1 MGTYLAV
8 GIVPKIVIN
17 KSSIKS
23 SDLTLDL
30 ILEQLNKEL
39 KIDCYNF
46 SEDLKKYCWEIKP
59 NILEGNLVEFLD
71 EQFKAY
77 MPQKDEYLEE
87 VIAQLNKI
95 KDFAQIMKLAS
106 SKSLAHFQLLNQILG
121 YIKVVHINGFS
132 EYVEVF
138 YSLIAY
144 FLDGKIIMECY
155 ENLLRYL
162 EYNIRLQRNK
172 YPIVDCV
179 KVMITS

>member
-77 MPQKDEYLEE
+77 TSWEDEDLKE
-87 VIAQLNKI
+87 VIVQLTNL
-95 KDFAQIMKLAS
+95 KDFKQIMKLAED
-106 SKSLAHFQLLNQILG
+106 KNLVHFQLLDQIFG
-121 YIKVVHINGFS
+121 YIKVISINGFN
-132 EYVEVF
+132 EYVEVL

-144 FLDGKIIMECY
+144 FLDDKIIMECY
-155 ENLLRYL
+155 SNL
-162 EYNIRLQRNK
+162 EYNIRLQRNIQSL
-172 YPIVDCV
+172 IV
-179 KVMITS
+179 